1 MVIFPMFK
9 QNKAIISDHFLLLTG
24 SQNKYGQEI
33 KFRAAVEQHI
43 SESFKREG
51 TFSVHP
57 P

>member
-1 MVIFPMFK
+1 MVVFPIFK
-9 QNKAIISDHFLLLTG
+9 QNEAIISDHFLLLTG

-51 TFSVHP
+51 TFPVDRP
-57 P
+57 